1 MLKKKKILSIIFLS
15 ILFLFLAVINL
26 NAADSLKG
34 LDTTGGAIGYSTA
47 IDASSKGIA
56 TKIGGVIKIVLSL
69 VGVIFMII
77 IWIGGLEIVGAN
89 GNEEQVT
96 NGKNWI
102 KNGAIGILVV
112 FVAYLFAAV
121 ILFIASGG
129 VSPIFKLK

>member
-1 MLKKKKILSIIFLS
+1 MLNQKKILSIIFLS
-15 ILFLFLAVINL
+15 ALFFFLAVL
-26 NAADSLKG
+26 DLKAAETLKG
-34 LDTTGGAIGYSTA
+34 LDTTGGAIGYSTS
-47 IDASSKGIA
+47 IDASSKSIA

-89 GNEEQVT
+89 GNEEQVA

-102 KNGAIGILVV
+102 KNGAIGVLVV

-121 ILFIASGG
+121 ILMIVSG
-129 VSPIFKLK
+129 SIFKGR